1 MHCQRLSDVPGVG
14 ASDDVTD
21 ISQSQFPDL
30 SGEFFCVK
38 PVQNV
43 GICEMIVFCDPEYD
57 SELVHPPRVQRVLLI
72 LDQPPRVGPV
82 GCCGEDEG
90 FQDFELLNILILILC
105 LPRILIS

>member
-1 MHCQRLSDVPGVG
+1 MNFNLHLFSNLTVNVESNTTELQQNMTSQQV
-14 ASDDVTD
+14 SDDVTN

-90 FQDFELLNILILILC
+90 F
-105 LPRILIS
+105 